1 MAGDLEAL
9 KACIGRK
16 EAATDV
22 VTASQVGK
30 LAVTLDVDHPAPN
43 EGDAVPFGWHG
54 GFCPGL
60 YRKAQMRADG
70 QAAGVG
76 VAPAVPLP
84 RRRLIETVSRFHD
97 PLRIGDAITKTTEV
111 AAVDIADFGTGPTV
125 KVTMRESY
133 ATTRG
138 LAAVDERSVLYF
150 GLNGPG
156 RLDPPPSPPADPA
169 WTQTFEPDPVTIWR
183 LCAQRFNS
191 HRIHFD
197 RDYTTKV
204 EGYAGV
210 VVPVT
215 LISQIMMEMCRQRHE
230 RPLRSFTY
238 RSIEIVVDTGPFTI
252 LGGPDASGG
261 VARLWCTN
269 AEGRNALVAEAAFS

>member
-1 MAGDLEAL
+1 MAGGLDEL
-9 KACIGRK
+9 KSYVGRK
-16 EAATDV
+16 ETATDV
-22 VTASQVGK
+22 VTASQIGK
-30 LAVTLDVDHPAPN
+30 LAVTLDVEHPAPN
-43 EGDAVPFGWHG
+43 KGDAVPFGWHG

-60 YRKAQMRADG
+60 YRKGQMRADG

-84 RRRLIETVSRFHD
+84 RRRLVQTVSTFHD
-97 PLRIGDAITKTTEV
+97 PLRIGDDITKTTEV
-111 AAVDIADFGTGPTV
+111 ASVDIADLGAGPTV

-150 GLNGPG
+150 GEKGPG
-156 RLDPPPSPPADPA
+156 KLAAPPAPPASPA
-169 WTQTFEPDPVTIWR
+169 WSQTFDADPVMIWR

-197 RDYTTKV
+197 RDYTTKT

-215 LISQIMMEMCRQRHE
+215 LISQIMMEMCRQLHS
-230 RPLRSFTY
+230 RPLKSFTY

-252 LGGPDASGG
+252 VGGPAADGAAAS
-261 VARLWCTN
+261 LWCLN
-269 AEGRNALVAEAAFS
+269 AEGRNALAAEATFS